1 MGNEKKIPT
10 EQHPDDGSLKT
21 RRIRGLSQR
30 LRDPLSLKA
39 NLPPTAIPSRA
50 EAEVE
55 AEAVPAG
62 EPPNL
67 NVPPQLLLGTR
78 RVVRR
83 PAAKIPQEGL
93 LSVGAQLQDRYKI
106 LGVIGVGGMGAV
118 YKAQD
123 LRFPNVQRLCAVKE
137 MVNTTTDPQV
147 RKIVLRNF
155 DREASI
161 LATLNHPAIPQVY
174 DYFTAGRRSYLVLEY
189 IHGQDLEAIL
199 TGAQG
204 FFSETQVVT
213 WAIQLCDVLSF
224 LHNHK
229 PRPIIFRDLKPS
241 NIMLDEQGRIRLVD
255 FGIAKLFQSGTKGT
269 MIGTEGYSPPEQYR
283 GVAEPRGDVYALGAT
298 MHHLLSKQDPRLEP
312 PFSFHER
319 PIHKTNPTV
328 SPELMKILDKSLE
341 YDINKRWGS
350 AEEFKRA
357 LLSLPSARGLE
368 GSSARLETAAFI
380 DGSVKPI
387 WRFAC
392 EDEVRVAVGVG
403 DDRLYVPSYDNNVYA
418 LELETGKL
426 VWKYPTE
433 GSVATTPW
441 VGEDV
446 VIFGSTDAVVYAVEV
461 RSGRL
466 AWTVP
471 TKGKIYSSPFGD
483 FGHVFIGSDD
493 HHLYAIH
500 LGGGRIS
507 WTYQADGALR
517 TRPLFHDNMILFAC
531 QAGIVYAL
539 GLDREMRWRFRARR
553 GFLSSPVADKGLV
566 FIGSLDWNFYALDI
580 RSGWAAWRYR
590 AGGPIVSTPAV
601 WEGLV
606 FFGSADGYIY
616 ALDAGAGRV
625 VWRHQVEGQVTASP
639 IVHGGSVYIGG
650 VDGQLYCLDARTGD
664 LRWQYRADGPI
675 TAAPV
680 VVGGVV
686 YCGSL
691 DHYVYAIPA

>member
-1 MGNEKKIPT
+1 MGNQKKMPV
-10 EQHPDDGSLKT
+10 DSSLKT

-30 LRDPLSLKA
+30 LRDPLSLEA
-39 NLPPTAIPSRA
+39 NLPPTAIPSGA

-55 AEAVPAG
+55 AEAAPVG

-67 NVPPQLLLGTR
+67 TPPPQPPLGTR

-93 LSVGAQLQDRYKI
+93 LSVGAQLQGRYKI

-147 RKIVLRNF
+147 RKIILRNF

-161 LATLNHPAIPQVY
+161 LATLSHPAIPQVY
-174 DYFTAGRRSYLVLEY
+174 DYFTDGRRSYLVLEY
-189 IHGQDLEAIL
+189 IHGQDLEAML
-199 TGAQG
+199 AGTQG

-213 WAIQLCDVLSF
+213 WAIQLCDVFSF

-283 GVAEPRGDVYALGAT
+283 GVAEPRGDIYALGAT

-319 PIHKTNPTV
+319 PIHKTNPTI
-328 SPELMKILDKSLE
+328 SRELMKILDKSLE

-357 LLSLPSARGLE
+357 LLSLPSARGLG
-368 GSSARLETAAFI
+368 GSGARMETAAFI
-380 DGSVKPI
+380 EGSVKPI

-392 EDEVRVAVGVG
+392 EDEVRGAVGVG
-403 DDRLYVPSYDNNVYA
+403 EELLYVPSYDNNVYA
-418 LELETGKL
+418 LEMETGEL

-433 GSVATTPW
+433 GSIATTPW
-441 VGEDV
+441 VGEEV
-446 VIFGSTDAVVYAVEV
+446 VVFGSTDSVVYSVGA
-461 RSGRL
+461 RSGQL
-466 AWTVP
+466 VWTVP

-500 LGGGRIS
+500 LGEGRTS
-507 WTYQADGALR
+507 WTYQTDGALR
-517 TRPLFHDNMILFAC
+517 TRPLFYENMILFAC
-531 QAGIVYAL
+531 QMGVMYAL
-539 GLDREMRWRFRARR
+539 GLDRKVRWRFRARR

-639 IVHGGSVYIGG
+639 TVHGGNVYIGG

-664 LRWQYRADGPI
+664 LRWQYCADGPI